1 MKDKINPDYYVG
13 TRIQVSDFISE
24 FNLNY
29 FEGNIIKYIVRHRSK
44 NGIEDL
50 KKARWYLDRLIKKEE
65 KANPDA
71 ADLKVGGTI

>member
-29 FEGNIIKYIVRHRSK
+29 FEGNIVKYIVRHRSK

-65 KANPDA
+65 KSKPDE
-71 ADLKVGGTI
+71 DNLKVGLTI

>member
-29 FEGNIIKYIVRHRSK
+29 FEGNIIKYIVRHRAK

-65 KANPDA
+65 KSKPDA
-71 ADLKVGGTI
+71 DDLKVGLTI

>member
-65 KANPDA
+65 NAKPDKD
-71 ADLKVGGTI
+71 DLKVGGTI

>member
-29 FEGNIIKYIVRHRSK
+29 FEGNIVKYIVRHRDK

-65 KANPDA
+65 KAKPDED
-71 ADLKVGGTI
+71 DLKVGLTI

>member
-13 TRIQVSDFISE
+13 TRIQVSEFISE

-29 FEGNIIKYIVRHRSK
+29 FEGNIVKYIVRHRDK

-50 KKARWYLDRLIKKEE
+50 
-65 KANPDA
+65 
-71 ADLKVGGTI
+71 

>member
-29 FEGNIIKYIVRHRSK
+29 FEGNIIKYIVRHRDK

-65 KANPDA
+65 KAKPDA
-71 ADLKVGGTI
+71 DDLKVGLTI

>member
-65 KANPDA
+65 KSKPDA
-71 ADLKVGGTI
+71 DDLKVGLTI

>member
-29 FEGNIIKYIVRHRSK
+29 FEGNIVKYIVRHRDK

-65 KANPDA
+65 KAKPDED
-71 ADLKVGGTI
+71 DLIVGLTI

>member
-29 FEGNIIKYIVRHRSK
+29 FEGNIVKYIVRHRDK

-50 KKARWYLDRLIKKEE
+50 KKARWYLDSLIKKEE
-65 KANPDA
+65 KAKPDA
-71 ADLKVGGTI
+71 DDLKVGLTI

>member
-1 MKDKINPDYYVG
+1 MKDKRNPDYYVC

-65 KANPDA
+65 KAKPDA
-71 ADLKVGGTI
+71 DDLKVGLTI

>member
-29 FEGNIIKYIVRHRSK
+29 FEGNIIKYIVRHRDK

-65 KANPDA
+65 NAKPDED
-71 ADLKVGGTI
+71 DLKVGLTI

>member
-29 FEGNIIKYIVRHRSK
+29 FEGNIGCIQIYNRALSSTEILQNHNS
-44 NGIEDL
+44 L
-50 KKARWYLDRLIKKEE
+50 KGRFGL
-65 KANPDA
+65 
-71 ADLKVGGTI
+71 

>member
-24 FNLNY
+24 FNLNS

-65 KANPDA
+65 KAKPDA
-71 ADLKVGGTI
+71 DDLKVGLTI